1 MHDLHDLST
10 EFQFLESTTEGLGQR
25 LDRHRAFDSRF
36 IAILRFQYATHHI
49 HYIPNLSSHKLSRGD
64 PLIRSFLSSYMLV
77 LCHYRLG
84 GISLILATS
93 DLFARGMLAAK
104 SSIGTR
110 SQCWTELQL
119 NVIGIY

>member
-77 LCHYRLG
+77 LCHCRLG
-84 GISLILATS
+84 GISFILATS
-93 DLFARGMLAAK
+93 DLLRSWHAGSEVEYWHPESMLD
-104 SSIGTR
+104 
-110 SQCWTELQL
+110 
-119 NVIGIY
+119 